1 MEAMWIGFNCSDNKQ
16 FMIRP
21 FVGGVNAISGESP
34 SGDIGSLLRYMNN
47 LTPKQDYLVL
57 PEQKWLDGIAI
68 SPGIVRQFVATPTAP
83 PRQADTRQINM
94 ARGQVKRSEEAPKLS
109 ASGPIGKSVEWQVT
123 GQDAVRG
130 VQLQIIPKL
139 EVSELF
145 ASTSKD
151 VVKPQKKS
159 RYFMS
164 NIPGDF
170 STTRE
175 LDVLQTPEELEIKV
189 GEFIHFKDLSTK
201 RPARLKTIGDLIAE
215 SPVPVTSQDVVDLEA
230 TPLRGMMLFVKTL
243 TGKTITPTEIEPSMT
258 IFELKHQ
265 IQMREGTPPNHQR
278 LIFAG
283 RQLGDGSFSLPSL
296 VEPKC

>member
-1 MEAMWIGFNCSDNKQ
+1 MWIGFNCSDDKQ
-16 FMIRP
+16 FIIRP

-34 SGDIGSLLRYMNN
+34 SGDMGSLLRYMNK

-83 PRQADTRQINM
+83 PRQADTRQSSM
-94 ARGQVKRSEEAPKLS
+94 ARSQAERSEEAQKPS

-151 VVKPQKKS
+151 VAKPRKES

-164 NIPGDF
+164 NMPGDF

-201 RPARLKTIGDLIAE
+201 RPARLKTIGDLIEE

-243 TGKTITPTEIEPSMT
+243 TGKTITLTEMEPSMS
-258 IFELKHQ
+258 IFDLKHQ
-265 IQMREGTPPNHQR
+265 IQIKEGIPPDQQR

-283 RQLGDGSFSLPSL
+283 QQLEEGSFLLQSI